1 MKPNKKAVKQLAQ
14 KTPVE
19 DYKAIQSAMPS
30 MPFKKKIKS
39 MEEVKL
45 KNIEDIFYKNNKRE
59 PNESIR
65 IKRKGK
71 KSRN

>member
-1 MKPNKKAVKQLAQ
+1 MKQSKKLAS
-14 KTPVE
+14 KTSVE

-30 MPFKKKIKS
+30 LPFKKKIKS
-39 MEEVKL
+39 LEQVKV
-45 KNIEDIFYKNNKRE
+45 KNIEDIFSKNN
-59 PNESIR
+59 NESNR

>member
-1 MKPNKKAVKQLAQ
+1 MKPSKKLAS

-30 MPFKKKIKS
+30 MPFKNKIKS
-39 MEEVKL
+39 MEEVKI
-45 KNIEDIFYKNNKRE
+45 KKIEDIFSKNNRK
-59 PNESIR
+59 PNEGIR

>member
-1 MKPNKKAVKQLAQ
+1 MKQSKKLAS
-14 KTPVE
+14 KTSVE

-30 MPFKKKIKS
+30 LPFKKKIKS
-39 MEEVKL
+39 LEQVKV
-45 KNIEDIFYKNNKRE
+45 KNIEDIFSKNN
-59 PNESIR
+59 NEGNR